1 MKKGIHPDYHPIV
14 VKLTSGEELEMKST
28 WGSEGETLTLDVD
41 PGTHPAWTGGRQ
53 KLVDTGGRVSR
64 FRRRFGSETF

>member
-41 PGTHPAWTGGRQ
+41 PGTH
-53 KLVDTGGRVSR
+53 
-64 FRRRFGSETF
+64 FRLDRRASEAG